1 MIPDKI
7 KELAKL
13 KAAVAKLES
22 KVMVAREAELA
33 TLHQTFGYEKLK
45 DFIKALKQAA
55 SHRPRAVKVKGT
67 KPAKVRK
74 QKRGKITPEVKAH
87 VKAAV
92 EAGKS
97 GLEIGKLLGISPASV
112 QNVKKELGLVK
123 ARVSPVVPPAP
134 PV

>member
-1 MIPDKI
+1 M
-7 KELAKL
+7 
-13 KAAVAKLES
+13 
-22 KVMVAREAELA
+22 
-33 TLHQTFGYEKLK
+33 
-45 DFIKALKQAA
+45 
-55 SHRPRAVKVKGT
+55 
-67 KPAKVRK
+67 
-74 QKRGKITPEVKAH
+74 
-87 VKAAV
+87 KAAV